1 MPTNSVHSINS
12 NTTVD
17 IYNYKLK
24 KVEEVPMKEAAM
36 KESPM
41 KKPPIKEPPMKEP
54 PLKEPP
60 LKEPPLK
67 EPSMK
72 SVKHMNTIIP
82 INDIVNN
89 FEPLIPVNIPKTP
102 IEPAKKNIEKNS
114 LYNYIKSFFISE
126 KKEIS
131 NENIEPPKEKI
142 ISTKNTS
149 NKVNYKI
156 TNNNSI
162 KNRSNR
168 ISDFIGN
175 SNRISNFIGN
185 SSKSSIIDFTELLKS
200 DELVCKNISN
210 NLRKIMNSDISYNN
224 TIISE
229 RQNPNVFIEDWSSPP
244 ETYGLENSERIF
256 GQYYLTGKDLNGKIV
271 NIDFLFTIFDNIR
284 NFRPLTVYQLEY
296 IKTLDNLA
304 HIMIIDEFN
313 NSMEILKN
321 NYEMILDNM
330 D

>member
-17 IYNYKLK
+17 IYNYNLK
-24 KVEEVPMKEAAM
+24 KVEEVP
-36 KESPM
+36 
-41 KKPPIKEPPMKEP
+41 
-54 PLKEPP
+54 LKEPSSF
-60 LKEPPLK
+60 KEAPMK

-89 FEPLIPVNIPKTP
+89 FEPLIPVNNPKAP
-102 IEPAKKNIEKNS
+102 IGATKKNIEKNS

-142 ISTKNTS
+142 ISIKNTS
-149 NKVNYKI
+149 NKINYEI

-168 ISDFIGN
+168 ISD
-175 SNRISNFIGN
+175 FIGN

-229 RQNPNVFIEDWSSPP
+229 IQNPNVFIEDWSSPL

-304 HIMIIDEFN
+304 HIMIIEEFN

>member
-17 IYNYKLK
+17 IYNYNLK
-24 KVEEVPMKEAAM
+24 KVEEPSMKELSSFKEVPMKEV
-36 KESPM
+36 P
-41 KKPPIKEPPMKEP
+41 
-54 PLKEPP
+54 
-60 LKEPPLK
+60 
-67 EPSMK
+67 MK

-89 FEPLIPVNIPKTP
+89 FEPLIPVNNPKTP
-102 IEPAKKNIEKNS
+102 IESTKKNIEKNS

-126 KKEIS
+126 KKDIS
-131 NENIEPPKEKI
+131 NTEKPKEKI
-142 ISTKNTS
+142 IDTKNTS
-149 NKVNYKI
+149 NKVNDKI

-168 ISDFIGN
+168 ISNFIGN
-175 SNRISNFIGN
+175 SNR
-185 SSKSSIIDFTELLKS
+185 SSIIDFTELLKS

-304 HIMIIDEFN
+304 NIMIIEEFN

>member
-17 IYNYKLK
+17 IYNYNFK
-24 KVEEVPMKEAAM
+24 KVEEPPVKEPSSFKEAPMKEVPMKEV
-36 KESPM
+36 PM
-41 KKPPIKEPPMKEP
+41 
-54 PLKEPP
+54 
-60 LKEPPLK
+60 K

-89 FEPLIPVNIPKTP
+89 FEPLIHVNNPKAP
-102 IEPAKKNIEKNS
+102 IGPTKKNIEKNS

-126 KKEIS
+126 KKDIS

-142 ISTKNTS
+142 ISIKNTS
-149 NKVNYKI
+149 NKINDKI

-162 KNRSNR
+162 KNR
-168 ISDFIGN
+168 

-271 NIDFLFTIFDNIR
+271 NINFLFTIFDNIR

-304 HIMIIDEFN
+304 NIMIIEEFN

>member
-1 MPTNSVHSINS
+1 MPTNIVLSINS

-17 IYNYKLK
+17 IYNHNLK
-24 KVEEVPMKEAAM
+24 KPVEP
-36 KESPM
+36 S
-41 KKPPIKEPPMKEP
+41 
-54 PLKEPP
+54 
-60 LKEPPLK
+60 LK
-67 EPSMK
+67 EPSLKEPSIK

-82 INDIVNN
+82 INDTVNN
-89 FEPLIPVNIPKTP
+89 FEPLIPVNNQKTP
-102 IEPAKKNIEKNS
+102 NETTKKNIEKNS
-114 LYNYIKSFFISE
+114 FYNYIKSFFISE
-126 KKEIS
+126 KKNIS
-131 NENIEPPKEKI
+131 NENIEPPKEEI
-142 ISTKNTS
+142 INTKNRS
-149 NKVNYKI
+149 NKINYKI
-156 TNNNSI
+156 TNNNNNS
-162 KNRSNR
+162 NRSNK

-185 SSKSSIIDFTELLKS
+185 SSKSSIVDFAELLKS
-200 DELVCKNISN
+200 DELVCKNISD
-210 NLRKIMNSDISYNN
+210 NLRKIMNNDISYNN

-229 RQNPNVFIEDWSSPP
+229 RQNPNVFIEDWSSPL

-284 NFRPLTVYQLEY
+284 NFRPLTIYQLEY

-313 NSMEILKN
+313 NSMETLKN

>member
-1 MPTNSVHSINS
+1 MPTNSIRSINS
-12 NTTVD
+12 NTTLD
-17 IYNYKLK
+17 IYNYNLK
-24 KVEEVPMKEAAM
+24 KVEEPPVKELSSFKEVPMKE
-36 KESPM
+36 
-41 KKPPIKEPPMKEP
+41 I
-54 PLKEPP
+54 
-60 LKEPPLK
+60 PLK

-89 FEPLIPVNIPKTP
+89 FEPLIPVNNPKTP
-102 IEPAKKNIEKNS
+102 IESTKKNIEKNS

-142 ISTKNTS
+142 IDTKNTS

-175 SNRISNFIGN
+175 SNRINSFV

-229 RQNPNVFIEDWSSPP
+229 IQNPNVFIEDWSSPL

-256 GQYYLTGKDLNGKIV
+256 GQYYLTGKNLNGKIV

-304 HIMIIDEFN
+304 NIMIIEEFN

-321 NYEMILDNM
+321 NYEMILDNI

>member
-1 MPTNSVHSINS
+1 MPTNSVYSINS

-24 KVEEVPMKEAAM
+24 KVEE
-36 KESPM
+36 S
-41 KKPPIKEPPMKEP
+41 PMKEP
-54 PLKEPP
+54 Q
-60 LKEPPLK
+60 
-67 EPSMK
+67 MK

-89 FEPLIPVNIPKTP
+89 FEPLIPVNNPKTP
-102 IEPAKKNIEKNS
+102 IETTKKNIEKNNF
-114 LYNYIKSFFISE
+114 YNYIKSFFISE
-126 KKEIS
+126 KKDIS
-131 NENIEPPKEKI
+131 NEKFEPPKEEI
-142 ISTKNTS
+142 IDTKNTS
-149 NKVNYKI
+149 NKINYNFRGRSIKDEI
-156 TNNNSI
+156 INNNSI
-162 KNRSNR
+162 KNRSNK

-175 SNRISNFIGN
+175 SNKISSYISN
-185 SSKSSIIDFTELLKS
+185 KSSIVDFTELLKS

-210 NLRKIMNSDISYNN
+210 NLHKIMNSDISYNN

-229 RQNPNVFIEDWSSPP
+229 RQNPNIFIEDWSSPP

-296 IKTLDNLA
+296 IKSLDNLA
-304 HIMIIDEFN
+304 HIMIINEFN

>member
-1 MPTNSVHSINS
+1 MALISLVKE
-12 NTTVD
+12 
-17 IYNYKLK
+17 YK
-24 KVEEVPMKEAAM
+24 
-36 KESPM
+36 
-41 KKPPIKEPPMKEP
+41 
-54 PLKEPP
+54 
-60 LKEPPLK
+60 
-67 EPSMK
+67 
-72 SVKHMNTIIP
+72 
-82 INDIVNN
+82 IND
-89 FEPLIPVNIPKTP
+89 
-102 IEPAKKNIEKNS
+102 
-114 LYNYIKSFFISE
+114 
-126 KKEIS
+126 
-131 NENIEPPKEKI
+131 
-142 ISTKNTS
+142 
-149 NKVNYKI
+149 KI

-162 KNRSNR
+162 KNR
-168 ISDFIGN
+168 

-224 TIISE
+224 TIISQ
-229 RQNPNVFIEDWSSPP
+229 RQNPNVFIEDWSSPL

-304 HIMIIDEFN
+304 HIMIIEEFN